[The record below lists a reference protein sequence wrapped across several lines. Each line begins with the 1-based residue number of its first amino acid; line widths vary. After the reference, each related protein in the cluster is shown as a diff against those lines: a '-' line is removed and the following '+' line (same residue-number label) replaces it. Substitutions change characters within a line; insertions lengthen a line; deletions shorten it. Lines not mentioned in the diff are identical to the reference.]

1 MFRKE
6 TAFKRAIARIPNNG
20 DVNMTVMNPE
30 KSFRVRELII
40 FEMKHAHSRNIFP
53 RNLAFVQKSIL
64 RFRLSKTNHENIYA
78 RNDAN

>member
-1 MFRKE
+1 M
-6 TAFKRAIARIPNNG
+6 N
-20 DVNMTVMNPE
+20 VMNPE
-30 KSFRVRELII
+30 KSFRIRELIV

-78 RNDAN
+78 RNDVN